1 LIIYEGGL
9 ELEVKSILDI
19 KYLHYVIRS
28 LHENSD
34 EIMLVFNN
42 KQKSNMHVVMKED
55 WDVFFIYLKL
65 RWVNFNPDKT
75 LKVFGVPE
83 RSLMSYH

>member
-1 LIIYEGGL
+1 MLIIYEGGL

-19 KYLHYVIRS
+19 KYLHYVIVS
-28 LHENSD
+28 LHQPESN

-42 KQKSNMHVVMKED
+42 KQKSNMHVVMKDD
-55 WDVFFIYLKL
+55 WDTFFTYLKL
-65 RWVNFNPDKT
+65 RWVNYNPDKT

-83 RSLMSYH
+83 KSLM